1 MKPSPL
7 VVRAL
12 LALSFLSAPAARAA
26 ITPEARVIADRY
38 IEASGGRAAWERTR
52 SMRFTGTITAFGLK
66 GRMELS
72 RQPPDRRASEVA
84 IGPFQLKDWTSGDK
98 SWRVDP
104 SGKLLALDGKDL
116 EQSLTGAWFEN
127 ERWLEPDQGGGSV
140 TAAGET
146 KDSLGTR
153 AVLEVTPP
161 SGRPRRFEFDRKSGL
176 LVRSVAKSD
185 QNVITVTNSNFRK
198 VDGYMMSFRSVQEVS
213 GAAANTAI
221 VDAES
226 VWTAVIHP
234 EGRFVPPVAEAS
246 KVTWLKTPG
255 VARIPFEYLSNHVWV
270 RAAVNGGPPADFIY
284 DTGASV
290 TVIDSGYAAKIGL
303 ATSGSMQATG
313 AGAAGG
319 ASFANVDRLRIQAA
333 DGDGVELRDLKTAV
347 LSVNSILAPFFW
359 RECAGIIGF
368 DTIVQ
373 FVNEIDF
380 DGRML
385 TFHDPKPFRY
395 AGKGAELPMTLAG
408 HAPVVKVKVDGQY
421 EGGARLDVGSG
432 STLDLHTP
440 FVNQHGLIAK
450 NPGSIT
456 VVSGGF
462 GGTFES
468 KLARM
473 RTLEIGPYKVERPLI
488 GLSTITTGALASEDY
503 AGNLGNRLLDRFKLT
518 LDYERRKVYLE
529 PGAKFAATEPF
540 SRFGAQLAKF
550 GDEVRVAQILP
561 RSPAA
566 AAGLKNGDLIVSID
580 EVPIAQLDPGKL
592 EAKFEH
598 GKVGQKV
605 AVTVLR
611 DGKEKKLK
619 VTLREIL

>member
-1 MKPSPL
+1 MKSIRSAAL
-7 VVRAL
+7 AL
-12 LALSFLSAPAARAA
+12 LALASLAAPVARAA
-26 ITPEARVIADRY
+26 ITPEAKVIADRY

-52 SMRFTGTITAFGLK
+52 STHFTGTVSVFGLK
-66 GRMELS
+66 GRMES
-72 RQPPDRRASEVA
+72 WRQAPDRRASEMA

-98 SWRVDP
+98 AWRVDP

-116 EQSLTGAWFEN
+116 EQALTGAWFEN

-140 TAAGET
+140 TAAGEV
-146 KDSLGTR
+146 KDSLGLR
-153 AVLEVTPP
+153 AILEIAPP
-161 SGRPRRFEFDRKSGL
+161 AGRPRRLEFDKKSGL
-176 LVRSVAKSD
+176 LVRTTSKNDQSEITITSSD
-185 QNVITVTNSNFRK
+185 YRK
-198 VDGYMMSFRSVQEVS
+198 VDGFMMAFKSVQEMS

-221 VDAES
+221 IEAES
-226 VWTAVIHP
+226 VWTAVVHP
-234 EGRFVPPVAEAS
+234 EGRFLPPVTETS
-246 KVTWLKTPG
+246 KVTWLKSPG

-270 RAAVNGGPPADFIY
+270 RASLNGGPLADFIY

-290 TVIDSGYAAKIGL
+290 TVIDSAYAAKIGL
-303 ATSGSMQATG
+303 KTTGSIQATG

-319 ASFANVDRLRIQAA
+319 ASFADVDRLRIQAA
-333 DGDGVELRDLKTAV
+333 DGDGVEMREVKAAV
-347 LSVNSILAPFFW
+347 LNVNSILAPYFW
-359 RECAGIIGF
+359 RECAGIVGF

-373 FVNEIDF
+373 FVNEVDF
-380 DGRML
+380 DGRVL
-385 TFHDPKPFRY
+385 TFFDPKPWRY
-395 AGKGAELPMTLAG
+395 EGKGAELPMTLAG
-408 HAPVVKVKVDGQY
+408 HAPVVTVKVDGQY

-440 FVNQHGLIAK
+440 FVKQHGLIAK
-450 NPGSIT
+450 YPSALT

-473 RTLEIGPYKVERPLI
+473 RSLEIGPYKVDRPLI

-503 AGNLGNRLLDRFKLT
+503 AGNIGCRLLDRFKLT

-529 PGAKFAATEPF
+529 PGAKFALAEPF

-550 GDEVRVAQILP
+550 GDEVRAAQVLP
-561 RSPAA
+561 GSPAA
-566 AAGLKNGDLIVSID
+566 GAGLKENDRIVAID
-580 EVPIAQLDPGKL
+580 GVPVAELDPTRL
-592 EAKFEH
+592 EEKFEH

-605 AVTVLR
+605 GVTVAR
-611 DGKEKKLK
+611 GGKEKKLN